1 MDYDDLIGDDLIG
14 EVEIDIE
21 SRYFDEKFM
30 STEHYPV
37 EKLLLRS
44 PESKVPTGAIRMWV
58 EISLLDLPQVQ
69 AKLDQSRDSNES
81 ATSRGEAEKASLQRV
96 PWNISLMPPGDYE
109 LRVIIWEVHDCPLQ
123 DTEQMSDI
131 FVRCKLPSYNDKL
144 LQETDTHIRSEGFV
158 DSTTNQ
164 GFFQLAD
171 DFAHQIRRVHRQEEV
186 RFGSADLGQ
195 RPINLKR
202 FHSITNSQFLACY
215 Q

>member
-1 MDYDDLIGDDLIG
+1 MKVMDHDDLTGDDLIG

-58 EISLLDLPQVQ
+58 EISLLDPPQVQ

-144 LQETDTHIRSEGFV
+144 LQQTDTHIRSEGFV
-158 DSTTNQ
+158 VYPAYT
-164 GFFQLAD
+164 GFFQLAND
-171 DFAHQIRRVHRQEEV
+171 LPHQVGRVHR
-186 RFGSADLGQ
+186 
-195 RPINLKR
+195 
-202 FHSITNSQFLACY
+202 
-215 Q
+215 